1 MQYKIA
7 HSSQKVKGVVCL
19 PRSKSISNRALIISA
34 LSGGRVYIKNL
45 SNSDDTQIMLRLL
58 DAKDQEKNAGH
69 AGTAMRFL
77 AAYFAINKE
86 SVRLTGSE
94 RMKQRPIGEL
104 VNKLNELGAG
114 IKYKEKDGYPPLLIP
129 GMKLNSKRLQINSG
143 ISSQFISSLLMI
155 APYIKGGLEIELTGD
170 KISSSYIEMTIKLME
185 YAGATIKTKDNTIRI
200 EEGEYKSVEMDVEP
214 DWSAASYWFAIA
226 GLAEDADILL
236 KGLKQESLQGD
247 ANLVNVFKELGVNS
261 IFEEKGLRLK
271 KGQVTS
277 RKFEF
282 NFSENPDIVQSIV
295 PYCIFQGI
303 PFDITGCR
311 TLRIKETDRINALY
325 QELGKFGVKIGF
337 SEDGDRIFWNAD
349 NKLNPD
355 TKVLINT
362 YKDHRMAMSFATL
375 CLKSGSIII
384 DDPLVVTKSY
394 PSFWADLSELGFNID
409 ANKNQ

>member
-129 GMKLNSKRLQINSG
+129 GMKLNSKKAAD
-143 ISSQFISSLLMI
+143 QF
-155 APYIKGGLEIELTGD
+155 
-170 KISSSYIEMTIKLME
+170 
-185 YAGATIKTKDNTIRI
+185 R
-200 EEGEYKSVEMDVEP
+200 
-214 DWSAASYWFAIA
+214 
-226 GLAEDADILL
+226 
-236 KGLKQESLQGD
+236 
-247 ANLVNVFKELGVNS
+247 
-261 IFEEKGLRLK
+261 
-271 KGQVTS
+271 
-277 RKFEF
+277 
-282 NFSENPDIVQSIV
+282 
-295 PYCIFQGI
+295 
-303 PFDITGCR
+303 
-311 TLRIKETDRINALY
+311 Y
-325 QELGKFGVKIGF
+325 Q
-337 SEDGDRIFWNAD
+337 
-349 NKLNPD
+349 
-355 TKVLINT
+355 
-362 YKDHRMAMSFATL
+362 
-375 CLKSGSIII
+375 
-384 DDPLVVTKSY
+384 
-394 PSFWADLSELGFNID
+394 
-409 ANKNQ
+409 